1 MAKVTIKVNING
13 HEIGTISAEVADNVT
28 VDELLAIVRE
38 DMEKEHLKGSVTFIG
53 VKE

>member
-13 HEIGTISAEVADNVT
+13 HEIGTISAEVADSLT

>member
-13 HEIGTISAEVADNVT
+13 HEIGTMVAEVADNVT
-28 VDELLAIVRE
+28 VDELLAMVRE